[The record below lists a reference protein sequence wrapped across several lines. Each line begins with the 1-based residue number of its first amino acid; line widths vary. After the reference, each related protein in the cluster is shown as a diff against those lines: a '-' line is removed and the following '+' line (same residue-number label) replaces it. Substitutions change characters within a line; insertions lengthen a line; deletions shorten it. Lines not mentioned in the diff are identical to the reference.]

1 MRILQKNKSWNKDYT
16 GLVNQSTN
24 RKALK
29 INQTMASN
37 EKMEV
42 QV

>member
-1 MRILQKNKSWNKDYT
+1 MGISPKDRKEENT
-16 GLVNQSTN
+16 NSTN
-24 RKALK
+24 QHTKRKVLK
-29 INQTMASN
+29 INQVIASN

>member
-1 MRILQKNKSWNKDYT
+1 MKILRKPWEEENTN
-16 GLVNQSTN
+16 STN
-24 RKALK
+24 QHTKRKALK
-29 INQTMASN
+29 INQVIASN